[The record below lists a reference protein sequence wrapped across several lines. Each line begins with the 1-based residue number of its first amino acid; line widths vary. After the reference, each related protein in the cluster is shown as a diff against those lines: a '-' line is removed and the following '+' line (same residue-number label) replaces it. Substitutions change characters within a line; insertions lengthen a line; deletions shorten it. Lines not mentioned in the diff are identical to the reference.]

1 MLMKTPHQHKKSW
14 QVQHLYLYD
23 SEDFYEKNVPWPLGA
38 NAVACSDWTTSKRC
52 IPMTSTPGPIHCEAM
67 PFVVDTLPF
76 EPIALPLDD
85 TNAPLDDTN
94 APLDDTNAPLVF
106 VPTPH
111 TSKLL
116 VSGFIFL
123 TFLEGT
129 ANFLTFALG
138 PTLPMPEMVLCVL
151 CPCIGCFGTRNGQ
164 MMYMGIY
171 MVYALHIFVW
181 RLCELVWLTHAP
193 LGHALADDTRVIT
206 TADAWTLQMLV
217 FLVLVRGWLLVY
229 TWWVIRE
236 VIVSRRHD

>member
-1 MLMKTPHQHKKSW
+1 MWGSWARSWLLVIGLQFKRFIMPTP
-14 QVQHLYLYD
+14 D
-23 SEDFYEKNVPWPLGA
+23 
-38 NAVACSDWTTSKRC
+38 
-52 IPMTSTPGPIHCEAM
+52 PIHCEAV
-67 PFVVDTLPF
+67 PFVDTIPIL
-76 EPIALPLDD
+76 PIAHPLDD
-85 TNAPLDDTN
+85 TNAP
-94 APLDDTNAPLVF
+94 
-106 VPTPH
+106 TPH
-111 TSKLL
+111 TTTLL

-151 CPCIGCFGTRNGQ
+151 CPWIGCFGTRNGQ

-193 LGHALADDTRVIT
+193 LGHTLANDERVIT
-206 TADAWTLQMLV
+206 TGDAWTLQVLV
-217 FLVLVRGWLLVY
+217 LLVLVRGWLVVY

-236 VIVSRRHD
+236 VMLSRHE